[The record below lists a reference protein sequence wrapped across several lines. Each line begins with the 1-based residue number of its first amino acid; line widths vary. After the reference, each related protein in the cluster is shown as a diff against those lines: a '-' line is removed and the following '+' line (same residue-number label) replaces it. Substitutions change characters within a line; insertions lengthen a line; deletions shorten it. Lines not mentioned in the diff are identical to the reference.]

1 MMLRKTLF
9 ILVAGALLVAGP
21 FGQLGLVDQASAAE
35 IFPKVGT
42 YGAQFLKLGPT
53 ARATGMGSAYTAVA
67 DNVESVYW
75 NPAGIVSVRGNQV
88 LVSQTEWTADINLSF
103 FAMVFNPRSI
113 DGTFAISA
121 RALWMD
127 SQLVRTATEPDGN
140 GQLFDS
146 GSQTVGLTY
155 SRFFTDKFSAGAT
168 LHYLHSSLADFDV
181 NTAVAD
187 IGILYR
193 IGIRGMKIGMSIQSL
208 GAEVT
213 YDERPARMPTMFKV
227 GFAMDAVRV
236 GRQRLIAATEFEHP
250 VDNTERANFG
260 AEYNMGF
267 DSGAFFL
274 RGGYSL
280 EYDTQ
285 GLSAGAGFRVNTGNS
300 SAVDLDYSWV
310 DMAALGFVHRVGLMI
325 GF

>member
-1 MMLRKTLF
+1 
-9 ILVAGALLVAGP
+9 
-21 FGQLGLVDQASAAE
+21 
-35 IFPKVGT
+35 
-42 YGAQFLKLGPT
+42 
-53 ARATGMGSAYTAVA
+53 MGSAYTAVA

-75 NPAGIVSVRGNQV
+75 NPAGIVSVRGSQV
-88 LVSQTEWTADINLSF
+88 LFSQTEWPADINLSY

-113 DGTFAISA
+113 DGTFAVSA

-127 SQLVRTATEPDGN
+127 SQLVRTANEPNGN
-140 GQLFDS
+140 GTQFDS
-146 GSQTVGLTY
+146 GMQTVGLTY

-168 LHYLHSSLADFDV
+168 LHYMHSSLADFDV
-181 NTAVAD
+181 NTALAD

-193 IGIRGMKIGMSIQSL
+193 IGIRGMRIGMSIASL

-227 GFAMDAVRV
+227 GFALDAVRT

-260 AEYNMGF
+260 LEYNMGF
-267 DSGAFFL
+267 DAGAFFL

-285 GLSAGAGFRVNTGNS
+285 GLSAGAGFRVDTGS
-300 SAVDLDYSWV
+300 RSHIDLDYSWV
-310 DMAALGFVHRVGLMI
+310 DMAELGFVHRVGLLI

>member
-9 ILVAGALLVAGP
+9 VLAIAGIAAASLV
-21 FGQLGLVDQASAAE
+21 GQAAAVE

-42 YGAQFLKLGPT
+42 YGAQFLKIGPT

-88 LVSQTEWTADINLSF
+88 LVSQTEWPADINLSY

-113 DGTFAISA
+113 DGTFAVSA

-127 SQLVRTATEPDGN
+127 SQLVRTATEPYGN
-140 GQLFDS
+140 GTQFDS
-146 GSQTVGLTY
+146 GMQTVGLTY

-168 LHYLHSSLADFDV
+168 LHYLHSSLADYDV

-187 IGILYR
+187 VGILYR

-227 GFAMDAVRV
+227 GFALDAVRT
-236 GRQRLIAATEFEHP
+236 GRQRLVAATEFEHP

-260 AEYNMGF
+260 LEYNMGF
-267 DSGAFFL
+267 DQGAFFL

-285 GLSAGAGFRVNTGNS
+285 GLAAGAGFRVNTGQRSNI
-300 SAVDLDYSWV
+300 DLDYSWV
-310 DMAALGFVHRVGLMI
+310 DMDALGYVHRVGLMI